1 MLSTRQQVKQ
11 WLHVNV
17 PWLGSRDFP
26 FVGAATTFIG
36 RAFAGLS
43 C

>member
-1 MLSTRQQVKQ
+1 M
-11 WLHVNV
+11 HV

-26 FVGAATTFIG
+26 FVGAATTFTG